1 MSPRSSATEPFATE
15 LLTDKRFGAP
25 NRTASN
31 RRFFSDTRAV
41 QGRLVTALSLAVL
54 LLPFGH
60 PAAAQPVDFD
70 TEIAPILQA
79 NCLSCHNAEEAEGSV
94 RFDSAAEAATSITA
108 GDPAASPLLDQ
119 VSGAEPEMPKG
130 GPPLTADQVD
140 SLRRWIAAGAPWP
153 AGRILRDEPIR
164 DLDWWSLRP
173 IIRPEPPTLPSP
185 TDEASPDLNAN
196 PIDAFLDAELA
207 RRGLTPV
214 GPADPQTLLRR
225 LTFDLTGL
233 PPTPEQLDSFLPDD
247 YESFV
252 DRLLDS
258 PEFGEKW
265 ARHWLDLAR
274 YAETHGYDKDKP
286 RDRAWPYRD
295 YVIRSFNTDKPLDR
309 FAREQIAGD
318 ALYPGQPDGVL
329 GLGFLAAGPWDFIG
343 HVEVGEGKVDG
354 RIAKH
359 LDRDEMISAVYNVF
373 TSTTVQCAQCHH
385 HKFDPIT
392 MEDYYRLHAVFAA
405 VDRADRVYEGLS
417 ESDERQRLEWTESLK
432 RTRAERESLERE
444 IRDLVR
450 AQLGDLA
457 DQLAD
462 WQSRPRPEPP
472 AAYGWHSNIV
482 ADPDSELWVQV
493 DLGQPRSI
501 DHLRLIP
508 AFDRFAGIGA
518 GFGFP
523 AEYRVEVSAG
533 AEFTTDQAR
542 SVHETRGQPVGAVPG
557 RDVRI
562 DVDGEPIRFIR
573 VTATRLAERQNDY
586 IFALAELEAWGSVE
600 PIPAADT
607 AEPASPDRLH
617 NHAAGAAVTSPTSIE
632 AGPRWGRANLT
643 DGVYYREFD
652 DPEQL
657 ARWWDLQAAEG
668 QAEAEVRT
676 PERTERLND
685 LSQAIRDLEAS
696 LASLPPGQQ
705 LYAVTNRFAAQGQF
719 RVAETPRPIH
729 RLHRGD
735 IGAPGQQMRPGMTPL
750 WPSAPAEFEIE
761 EFQIDQPPTEPGS
774 GDKDAPAAA
783 ASEAQVRAALATAIT
798 AEDNP
803 LFWRSFANR
812 IWQWTFGK
820 PLVGTPND
828 FGRMG
833 MQPTHPELLDY
844 LAATLRDDPQR
855 SLKGIVRLLVTS
867 QAYRRSSESLPANAL
882 IDADNTYRWRADRRR
897 LTAEEFRDAVLATSG
912 RLRLD
917 ARSGPSFRDFVIE
930 KPQHSPH
937 YEYHLHDPED
947 VASHRRSIY
956 RFVVRSQPQPFL
968 TALDCA
974 DPSLS
979 VPARD
984 ESTTSLQALTQWNN
998 RLVEAMSRALGERI
1012 AATDDDPIGFACR
1025 ITLSRSPNQ
1034 AERPILETHLREQG
1048 PASLAR
1054 VLFNLN
1060 AFLYLD

>member
-1 MSPRSSATEPFATE
+1 MSPCSSATEPFATE
-15 LLTDKRFGAP
+15 LFTIERFGAP
-25 NRTASN
+25 NRANSA
-31 RRFFSDTRAV
+31 RRLWSDVRAV
-41 QGRLVTALSLAVL
+41 RRRRVAALSLAVF
-54 LLPFGH
+54 LLPICQVC
-60 PAAAQPVDFD
+60 AAQTVDFD

-79 NCLSCHNAEEAEGSV
+79 NCLSCHNAEEAEGDV
-94 RFDSAAEAATSITA
+94 RFDSAAEAAATITA

-119 VSGAEPEMPKG
+119 VSGPEPEMPKG

-153 AGRILRDEPIR
+153 AGRILRDEPVR

-173 IIRPEPPTLPSP
+173 IIRHEPPTMAP
-185 TDEASPDLNAN
+185 TTADASPDTSVH

-207 RRGLTPV
+207 RHGLTPV

-233 PPTPEQLDSFLPDD
+233 PPTPEQLDSFSSDD

-318 ALYPGQPDGVL
+318 AIYPGQPDGVL

-373 TSTTVQCAQCHH
+373 ASTTVQCAQCHH

-417 ESDERQRLEWTESLK
+417 ESDERRRLEWTESLK
-432 RTRAERESLERE
+432 QTRAERESLERE

-472 AAYGWHSNIV
+472 AAHGWHSGIV
-482 ADPDSELWVQV
+482 ADPESELWVQV

-501 DHLRLIP
+501 DHLRLFP

-523 AEYRVEVSAG
+523 AEYRVEVSG
-533 AEFTTDQAR
+533 GSEFTADQSR
-542 SVHETRGQPVGAVPG
+542 LVHETRGPTTGTVPG

-562 DVDGEPIRFIR
+562 DVGGEPIRFIR

-586 IFALAELEAWGSVE
+586 IFALAELEAWGNVD
-600 PIPAADT
+600 PIPSAET
-607 AEPASPDRLH
+607 PEPAATDRLH
-617 NHAAGAAVTSPTSIE
+617 NHAAGAVVTSATSIE

-657 ARWWDLQAAEG
+657 ARWWELQAAQG

-676 PERTERLND
+676 PERTERLQH
-685 LSQAIRDLEAS
+685 LSQASRDLEAS

-719 RVAETPRPIH
+719 RAAETPRLIH

-735 IGAPGQQMRPGMTPL
+735 IRAPGQRMRPGMAPL
-750 WPSAPAEFEIE
+750 WPSAPAEFEI
-761 EFQIDQPPTEPGS
+761 DEPANAPNS
-774 GDKDAPAAA
+774 GDEATLAAG
-783 ASEAQVRAALATAIT
+783 EARMRAALATAIT

-844 LAATLRDDPQR
+844 LAASLRDDPQR
-855 SLKGIVRLLVTS
+855 SLKRIVRLLVTS
-867 QAYRRSSESLPANAL
+867 KAYRRSSESLPANAR

-917 ARSGPSFRDFVIE
+917 AHGGPSFRDFVIE

-937 YEYHLHDPED
+937 YEYQLHDPED

-1025 ITLSRSPNQ
+1025 ITLARSPDE